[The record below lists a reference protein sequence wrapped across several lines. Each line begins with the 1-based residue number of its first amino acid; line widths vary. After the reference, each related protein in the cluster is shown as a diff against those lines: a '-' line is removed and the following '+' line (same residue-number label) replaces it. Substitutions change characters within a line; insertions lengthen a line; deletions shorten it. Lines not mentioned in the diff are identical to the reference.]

1 MKKYFEGLRPFERR
15 VILFVGVV
23 LLAALNWVL
32 VWPHFSDWSN
42 LSHSYADAQQK
53 LKLYQS
59 AIGLKPELEKSLAK
73 YESQGQFVAPDDQAV
88 NFMRT
93 IQQQASA
100 SGFGVEGFS
109 PTRTQ
114 TNQFFMEQ
122 YGNINVHAT
131 ETQLVDFLY
140 KLGSGGSLIR
150 VSDLELQPDQP
161 RQHLAANVKLV
172 ASYQKNPKAP
182 APATPAVP
190 PAKSV
195 VKGATNSPVKVK

>member
-32 VWPHFSDWSN
+32 VWPHFSDWTN
-42 LSHSYADAQQK
+42 LTHSYEEAQQK
-53 LKLYQS
+53 LKLYQTS
-59 AIGLKPELEKSLAK
+59 IGLKPELEKQVQK
-73 YESQGQFVAPDDQAV
+73 YESQGQFVALDDQAI

-93 IQQQASA
+93 IQSQASK
-100 SGFGVEGFS
+100 SGFGIEGYS
-109 PTRTQ
+109 PNRMQ
-114 TNQFFMEQ
+114 TNQFFVEQ
-122 YGNINVHAT
+122 LQTITVHAT

-140 KLGSGGSLIR
+140 QLGNSASMVR

-161 RQHLAANVKLV
+161 RQHLAAKVGLV

-182 APATPAVP
+182 AAPAAPA
-190 PAKSV
+190 A
-195 VKGATNSPVKVK
+195 KGATNSTAKAK